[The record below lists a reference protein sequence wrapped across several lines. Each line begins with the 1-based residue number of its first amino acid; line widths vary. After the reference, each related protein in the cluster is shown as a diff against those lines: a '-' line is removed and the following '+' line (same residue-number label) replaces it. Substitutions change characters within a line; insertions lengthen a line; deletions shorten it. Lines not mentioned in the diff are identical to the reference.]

1 MDFFKKKYTVITL
14 GIIIITIIIVSFSII
29 SHRKVSILDSK
40 PLTTTGYNGF
50 GEASIKDSVRKNLL
64 KIQLKKAGYS
74 DAQIK
79 YIKTSNASA
88 DSLDVSS
95 DKYAKLMNW
104 NRETD
109 IKLSK
114 SSGLKNGDKIS
125 VSVITNNDKTNPI
138 KQEKKTYTVS
148 GLKKQERESTKK
160 LFDQIKL
167 TFGGLQNH
175 GYSMLT
181 YQGETLSNYPTTS
194 DLTRQSFGLSKKNN
208 LKNGDKVKITLPLSI
223 LNTEY
228 VNYRGKITKTFTV
241 TGLHTENDI
250 ENLNDIIK
258 NHLSDPSGRISKHI
272 YLYSTMNPLYDK
284 QPTYRLIGYYSDSSD
299 NTLRYTNADL
309 EPRGKSL
316 VFKEETLFDDTPFG
330 SDSFKQADVQKDGIK
345 IK

>member
-14 GIIIITIIIVSFSII
+14 GIIIITIIVASFSII

-79 YIKTSNASA
+79 YIQTSNTA
-88 DSLDVSS
+88 DSLDVYS
-95 DKYAKLMNW
+95 DKYAKLTNW

-181 YQGETLSNYPTTS
+181 YKGETLSDDPTMS
-194 DLTRQSFGLSKKNN
+194 DLTRQSFGLSNKNN

-241 TGLHTENDI
+241 TGLHTANDI
-250 ENLNDIIK
+250 ENLNDIIE
-258 NHLSDPSGRISKHI
+258 NHLSDPSGKISEHI
-272 YLYSTMNPLYDK
+272 YLYSTMDPSPYDN
-284 QPTYRLIGYYSDSSD
+284 QPIYGLVGYSDSL
-299 NTLRYTNADL
+299 NGTFIGYNEADL
-309 EPRGKSL
+309 KVRGKSL
-316 VFKEETLFDDTPFG
+316 VFQGLTTLGSASFNQDDL
-330 SDSFKQADVQKDGIK
+330 QKDGIK